1 MGTIPGFLLSCLV
14 SSFGFS
20 PGYDMSTRDMT
31 VARVIPVQIP
41 YNAPPNPEFPDI
53 QKATPA
59 PQTLSEEE
67 LKRAEAMLPMLEGRQ
82 ELYAIGEFV
91 HLGKPVVPVL
101 VKALKMP
108 GTRIRY
114 NAIETLFIIKDPRV
128 VPDLLDVAIN
138 NLEMTRVRAHALRV
152 AVRLAPTETVEALQ
166 ILAKDPSDTMR
177 RTTAFEARHVR
188 ELQVPPVLIDL
199 LEDPERYISVT
210 ALESFWRLTGYSG
223 DPHDWQGS
231 TQEQRKEWVKDWRA
245 WWEMNLKRRDLQPS
259 PSVPEPVS

>member
-1 MGTIPGFLLSCLV
+1 MVPCILLSGMMSVL
-14 SSFGFS
+14 GTL
-20 PGYDMSTRDMT
+20 PGHDMSSKDTS

-41 YNAPPNPEFPDI
+41 YSAPPDAEFPDI

-59 PQTLSEEE
+59 PETLSEEE

-114 NAIETLFIIKDPRV
+114 NAIETMSIIEDARV
-128 VPDLLDVAIN
+128 VPDLLGVAKN
-138 NLEMTRVRAHALRV
+138 DLEMTRVRAHALRV

-166 ILAKDPSDTMR
+166 TMVNDPSDTMR
-177 RTTAFEARHVR
+177 RAVAFLGRNVKRIE
-188 ELQVPPVLIDL
+188 VPLLLVDL
-199 LEDPERYISVT
+199 LGDSERYVSVT
-210 ALESFWRLTGYSG
+210 ALESFWRLTGYVG
-223 DPHDWQGS
+223 KPHDWQGS
-231 TQEQRKEWVKDWRA
+231 TQEQRIEWAKEWRT
-245 WWEMNLKRRDLQPS
+245 WWEENLKKRPS
-259 PSVPEPVS
+259 PPSASPSEPVS